1 MKQSVI
7 SNNLRGTIFFLFF
20 VLCSIAYAGTDY
32 YCDFSVNGIYY
43 QYVSGTADEVAVS
56 YNNYETGRYGGNYTN
71 YSGYVSV
78 PATVTYNGK
87 TYKVTAVSNHAFQEC
102 SVTTVSLPNTIKS
115 IGYAAFLDC
124 YQLTSVN
131 LPSSITT
138 IGDNAFNGCTVL
150 GNVTLPTALKS
161 IGNNAFQNCKTFT
174 SIDIPNGVTT
184 IGASAFSSC
193 SNLASISIPSSVV
206 SVGSSAFSGT
216 AWYTNLP
223 NGMVYFGSI
232 AYNYKGTMPEN
243 TTIEIKEG
251 TTSIAGGAFTNCV
264 NLVSISIPS
273 SVTYIGNNAFYY
285 CSGLKSVDIPYNV
298 KNIETNTFAGC
309 TSLTSVKISDGVI
322 SIGPYAFSGCRSLK
336 SLNVPNSITGI
347 GYYAFS
353 GCSGLTSVTIGS
365 GVSEFGDYAFY
376 GCTNLSS
383 LEIKDGVTSIGNYT
397 FQSCSNL
404 SSINLPNSLISIG
417 IKAFDGCSWIANLPD
432 GVVYAGKVAY
442 SYKGSMSDYT
452 NITLKEGTLG
462 IATSA
467 FSSYSLLSAVTLPSS
482 LINIGPGAFYNC
494 SNLTS
499 VTALMEVPVP
509 IYSSIFNYSNFAT
522 LYVPTGCK
530 AAYEAADYWKDFKEI
545 VESSP
550 QTQDRFDVTDENGVK
565 MTYQIVS
572 ESDKTC
578 EVLDADHSAEKIVI
592 PVEVNGYKVV
602 GIADGAFYREVETS
616 YWEYSSNP
624 SPYFDS
630 SYYPI
635 KKVTCLST
643 TPITVGENAFMAK
656 YYFVQSYVTGQDE
669 YGNDLYFEGQVSVDQ
684 QSTVATLVV
693 PNGCYDAYDDADISR
708 YFETIVEI
716 QPALTDKETLSV
728 EDIETRSGSAAEM
741 AINLTNESEDLTAF
755 QFDLILP
762 DGISLSVNDKGKYV
776 VYKTSRYEDDSQT
789 LNVSKLEGS
798 ENAYR
803 FVCFSMSNGV
813 ITGKSGAIL
822 NAVLAIGESVN
833 EGSYEAKIKNIIVTK
848 TDGAQL
854 KLNDAKFNI
863 VVSNVILGDAN
874 GDGNVNV
881 TDIVEIVNYI
891 MEKPSDRFVAAA
903 ADLNGDGYI
912 NVTDIV
918 KVVSIIM
925 SANTNAPKRV
935 SAMEMI
941 DNEQL
946 TLDVNDRVYSLHLD
960 NEAQYVASQF
970 EIRLGD
976 GQTLEGVLLNGERS
990 DGHQVTYTQ
999 TGNNLYKVVVFSTE
1013 NHPFNCNNGEL
1024 LSFKVSGNGNVEV
1037 SNILFVTSGETE
1049 KLFPSL
1055 YAGMTGID
1063 VIKTADTMD
1072 VYSIDGRL
1080 VRRQVTNTNSL
1091 EKGMY
1096 IINGKKTIVK

>member
-1 MKQSVI
+1 
-7 SNNLRGTIFFLFF
+7 
-20 VLCSIAYAGTDY
+20 
-32 YCDFSVNGIYY
+32 
-43 QYVSGTADEVAVS
+43 
-56 YNNYETGRYGGNYTN
+56 
-71 YSGYVSV
+71 
-78 PATVTYNGK
+78 
-87 TYKVTAVSNHAFQEC
+87 
-102 SVTTVSLPNTIKS
+102 
-115 IGYAAFLDC
+115 
-124 YQLTSVN
+124 
-131 LPSSITT
+131 
-138 IGDNAFNGCTVL
+138 
-150 GNVTLPTALKS
+150 
-161 IGNNAFQNCKTFT
+161 
-174 SIDIPNGVTT
+174 
-184 IGASAFSSC
+184 
-193 SNLASISIPSSVV
+193 
-206 SVGSSAFSGT
+206 
-216 AWYTNLP
+216 
-223 NGMVYFGSI
+223 
-232 AYNYKGTMPEN
+232 MPEN

-264 NLVSISIPS
+264 NLVSIRIPS
-273 SVTYIGNNAFYY
+273 SVTSIGNNAFYY
-285 CSGLKSVDIPYNV
+285 CSGLKAIVIPGSVKSINNY
-298 KNIETNTFAGC
+298 TFYKCSA
-309 TSLTSVKISDGVI
+309 LTSVKVSDGVT
-322 SIGPYAFSGCRSLK
+322 SIGDYAFFGCF
-336 SLNVPNSITGI
+336 SLNSLNIPNSVTTI
-347 GYYAFS
+347 GNYAFD

-365 GVSEFGDYAFY
+365 GVAQFGDYAFAY
-376 GCTNLSS
+376 CTNLAS

-397 FQSCSNL
+397 FQSCSSL

-417 IKAFDGCSWIANLPD
+417 IKAFDGCAWIANLPD

-442 SYKGSMSDYT
+442 CYKGTMSDYT

-467 FSSYSLLSAVTLPSS
+467 FRSYTLLSSVTLPGS
-482 LINIGPGAFYNC
+482 LVNIGPSAFYDC

-499 VTALMEVPVP
+499 VIALMEVPMP
-509 IYSSIFNYSNFAT
+509 IDNSMFNYRNFAT
-522 LYVPTGCK
+522 LHVPAGYKDVYEAADYWKEFKEIVEMPGPSPTIEFADANVKALCIANWDTDDDGELSEAEAAAVTNLRNVFKEKQIITSFNELQYFTGLTSIQEGAFYGCSNLSSVTIPNSVTSIGGAAFQRCFSLTNIIVPSTVTSIGSWAFNDSGLSSVIISNGVTSIGEYAFHGTHLQSLTIPSSVNNIGVAAFGYCLELSSITVESGNEKYYSNDCNAIIERESNTLIAGCINTKIPFGVEEIANIAFRGCKMTAIEIPSSVTAIGAYAFNWCDKLVSVTIPSSVSSIGEWAFYGCDCLSSVKVEMETPIIIEQATFSNCANAILYVPYGCK
-530 AAYEAADYWKDFKEI
+530 AAYEAADYWKEFKEI
-545 VESSP
+545 VEFP
-550 QTQDRFDVTDENGVK
+550 EQ
-565 MTYQIVS
+565 
-572 ESDKTC
+572 
-578 EVLDADHSAEKIVI
+578 
-592 PVEVNGYKVV
+592 
-602 GIADGAFYREVETS
+602 
-616 YWEYSSNP
+616 
-624 SPYFDS
+624 
-630 SYYPI
+630 
-635 KKVTCLST
+635 
-643 TPITVGENAFMAK
+643 
-656 YYFVQSYVTGQDE
+656 
-669 YGNDLYFEGQVSVDQ
+669 
-684 QSTVATLVV
+684 
-693 PNGCYDAYDDADISR
+693 
-708 YFETIVEI
+708 
-716 QPALTDKETLSV
+716 TDKETLSV
-728 EDIETRSGSAAEM
+728 DDVKVWIGSTVEM
-741 AINLTNESEDLTAF
+741 AISLTNESEDLTAY